1 MARAWTVRGGKQGER
16 EQAALDEGLVVAGWE
31 SLGDLSDCSALEE
44 LGELLRRTY
53 PEEAPRTV
61 RSWTHQLRRFLTM
74 ETGDFVVMPRKFR
87 SVIAIGRLNGPY
99 EYRGENPPGFRHVRR
114 VTWERRDVERAAV
127 KGDLRD
133 SMGSLLTISE
143 LSRGDAVRRV
153 ATLAAGGVDPG
164 YRGYIEPPDGPAELE
179 SDVEEAGSRQLTAR
193 DLIGLWGW
201 SRRTA
206 DVIDLVDREL
216 VARGL
221 RADPHF
227 TDVRMDGI
235 VTVSAVAAATAEAD
249 VTGPDSG
256 RAYQDAYQDTAA
268 GVDDGSDQ
276 ADLAWRIG
284 SLPFVRDVVSIEE
297 QAPLSR
303 AVTRMIQGD
312 FSQLPVVGP
321 HDRLIGVVTWEGI
334 ARAQLGRREATI
346 AEAMHRHPRTA
357 RESEELFG
365 RIGDVQ
371 HRGFLIIVD
380 AEGVVVGILTA
391 SDLAAQL
398 KLRVEPF
405 TLLEEVE
412 RRLRRAVGCFTVE
425 ELRASHKPHMAAKIH
440 SAADLTLGA
449 YRFLI
454 DDDAR
459 WAKLAWP
466 YEREDIVDRLKTVSA
481 YRNALAHWDV
491 DAPEQDAPA
500 LDATRQLLKL
510 LQVID
515 RDPVPGGA

>member
-16 EQAALDEGLVVAGWE
+16 EQAALDEGLVLAGWE
-31 SLGDLSDCSALEE
+31 SLGDLSGCTSIEE
-44 LGELLRRTY
+44 LGEQLQRTY
-53 PEEAPRTV
+53 PDEAPRTV
-61 RSWTHQLRRFLTM
+61 RSWTHQLWRFLKM
-74 ETGDFVVMPRKFR
+74 DTGDLVVMPRKFR
-87 SVIAIGRLNGPY
+87 SVIAIGRLSGEY
-99 EYRGENPPGFRHVRR
+99 EYRGQNPPGFRHVRE
-114 VTWERRDVERAAV
+114 VMWERRDVERAAV

-153 ATLAAGGVDPG
+153 EALAADGVDPG
-164 YRGYIEPPDGPAELE
+164 YHGYIEPPTGPVELE
-179 SDVEEAGSRQLTAR
+179 SDVEESGSRQLTAR

-201 SRRTA
+201 SRRTV

-216 VARGL
+216 GTRGL
-221 RADPHF
+221 RVDPHF

-235 VTVSAVAAATAEAD
+235 VTVSAVAAANPEAD
-249 VTGPDSG
+249 VAAPEGGHT
-256 RAYQDAYQDTAA
+256 YQDSAVGTA
-268 GVDDGSDQ
+268 GGSDQ

-284 SLPFVRDVVSIEE
+284 SLPFVRDVVTIEE

-321 HDRLIGVVTWEGI
+321 HNRLIGAVTWEGI
-334 ARAQLGRREATI
+334 ARAQLGRREGTI

-365 RIGDVQ
+365 RIGDIQ

-380 AEGVVVGILTA
+380 AEGVVVGVLTA

-412 RRLRRAVGCFTVE
+412 RRLRRAVGCFTLE

-459 WAKLAWP
+459 WAKLDWP
-466 YEREDIVDRLKTVSA
+466 YEREDMVDRLKTVSA

-515 RDPVPGGA
+515 RDPTPGGA